1 MKKSDTEKKNCTYIG
16 GQAVMEGVMMR
27 GKLAMATAVRDPE
40 GNIQVEAERITPPE
54 KKSRFSRLPFIR
66 GIFNFVS
73 SLVVGNRVLMAQ
85 RRGRGRRH
93 GTAFKSRKM
102 AGGKT

>member
-54 KKSRFSRLPFIR
+54 KRAVFPACPSFGAFLISFPL
-66 GIFNFVS
+66 S
-73 SLVVGNRVLMAQ
+73 SSE
-85 RRGRGRRH
+85 
-93 GTAFKSRKM
+93 TAF
-102 AGGKT
+102 